1 MILKMPPA
9 MNDRL
14 ALVSEHDVVR
24 ARQAIRKTAQQ
35 VGFSIVDQT
44 KLITAV
50 SELARNAVVFGGGG
64 SMEWESVMENGRR
77 GLRVTIVDHG
87 PGIEDVNLAMKD
99 GWTSGS
105 GLGMGLPGSK
115 RLVNEFKIS
124 SKRGAGTTVTI
135 ARWK

>member
-1 MILKMPPA
+1 
-9 MNDRL
+9 MNESL
-14 ALVSEHDVVR
+14 ALVSQHDVVR
-24 ARQAIRKTAQQ
+24 ARQAIRKAAQQ

-64 SMEWESVMENGRR
+64 SMEWESVMESARQ
-77 GLRVTIVDHG
+77 GLRVTIIDHG
-87 PGIEDVNLAMKD
+87 PGIEDLNLAMKD
-99 GWTSGS
+99 GWTSGG

-115 RLVNEFKIS
+115 RLVNEFNIIS
-124 SKRGAGTTVTI
+124 KPGAGTKVTI

>member
-1 MILKMPPA
+1 
-9 MNDRL
+9 MNESL
-14 ALVSEHDVVR
+14 ALVSQHDVVR
-24 ARQAIRKTAQQ
+24 APQAIRKAAQQ

-64 SMEWESVMENGRR
+64 SMEWESVMESARQ

-87 PGIEDVNLAMKD
+87 PGIEDLNLAMKD

-115 RLVNEFKIS
+115 RLVNEFNIIS
-124 SKRGAGTTVTI
+124 KPGAGTKVTI